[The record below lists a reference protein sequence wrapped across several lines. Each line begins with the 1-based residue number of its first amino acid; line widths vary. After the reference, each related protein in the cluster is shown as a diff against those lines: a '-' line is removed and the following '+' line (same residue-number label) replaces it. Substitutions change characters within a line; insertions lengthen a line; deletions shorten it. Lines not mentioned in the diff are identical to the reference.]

1 MKVTAVAERYV
12 AEAGR
17 IRTPASAKSFMKVMR
32 LLDYQMGGA
41 PVDTITT
48 EQLTKFCL
56 GGYGT
61 RTLAPATIKH
71 RRGHVRAVWEW
82 AAWTG
87 IIDHNAASDLK
98 FTVNAGN
105 HHLVRQGN
113 WLDESD
119 VRNLLE
125 VAADQPPLTAARDR
139 LVLIIGFLTGLRAFE
154 ICPLRW
160 SSFGPD
166 YRTFTVLGK
175 GAKPA
180 TIGSPG
186 QLAGE
191 LGSWRLQVPAGVDTL
206 LPTIHQV
213 GADGVWD
220 EVPAWQ
226 VPIGYDGVY
235 RIVRKVGK
243 RAGYP
248 RLAPHDMRRSYAAIL
263 ESKGMPVTDISRA
276 LRHKNVGITSKY
288 LDTNP
293 QKAIEV
299 TSGVTFDL

>member
-1 MKVTAVAERYV
+1 
-12 AEAGR
+12 
-17 IRTPASAKSFMKVMR
+17 
-32 LLDYQMGGA
+32 
-41 PVDTITT
+41 
-48 EQLTKFCL
+48 
-56 GGYGT
+56 
-61 RTLAPATIKH
+61 
-71 RRGHVRAVWEW
+71 
-82 AAWTG
+82 
-87 IIDHNAASDLK
+87 
-98 FTVNAGN
+98 
-105 HHLVRQGN
+105 
-113 WLDESD
+113 
-119 VRNLLE
+119 
-125 VAADQPPLTAARDR
+125 
-139 LVLIIGFLTGLRAFE
+139 
-154 ICPLRW
+154 
-160 SSFGPD
+160 
-166 YRTFTVLGK
+166 
-175 GAKPA
+175 
-180 TIGSPG
+180 
-186 QLAGE
+186 